1 MASTPKNIC
10 THNTEQVITA
20 KKTFTDSIVSNR
32 FELVDGTV
40 INPPAI
46 EVMEKNVVNRL
57 VVGAGDKKLATTTDI
72 LLSKDGVVVSKEL
85 TAPKF
90 KGDGS
95 SLTALQS
102 SQLEGSLPL
111 EKLNSDSR
119 CFEIVDN
126 ELGLRVDESS
136 PLRLTDQGLSMTFA
150 DSPAVADANKFDHIL
165 VNSNRQGVGRLSVS
179 SLMGHIASMNNHVL
193 NIVNGAEDLG
203 KGVSLYKGKANKGRN
218 QLLQFKTLVF
228 DDNFTIEETENEIF
242 ISIKDLRLK
251 EVKDEQ
257 ERLQGEISSLISQ
270 HRASRLET
278 IKALEEQISTT
289 LGDMDKAAKEYQ
301 RSVKEGKAE
310 LKQLMSTLAHIDE

>member
-10 THNTEQVITA
+10 THDTEQTITA
-20 KKTFTDSIVSNR
+20 KKTFTDSIVANR

-46 EVMEKNVVNRL
+46 EIMEKNVMNRL
-57 VVGAGDKKLATTTDI
+57 VVGAGSKKLGTTTDI
-72 LLSKDGVVVSKEL
+72 LLSKDAVVVSKEV

-95 SLTALQS
+95 GLTALQS

-111 EKLNSDSR
+111 EQLKHDSR
-119 CFEIVDN
+119 GFEVV
-126 ELGLRVDESS
+126 ESALALRVDSSS
-136 PLRLTDQGLSMTFA
+136 PLCMTKQGLSLTFA
-150 DSPAVADANKFDHIL
+150 DTPAVSDANKFDHIL
-165 VNSNRQGVGRLSVS
+165 VNSTRQGVGRLSVS

-193 NIVNGAEDLG
+193 NIVNDGEILG
-203 KGVSLYKGKANKGRN
+203 RGVSLYKGKTNKGRN

-228 DDNFTIEETENEIF
+228 DENFTIEETENEIS
-242 ISIKDLRLK
+242 ISITDLRLQ

-257 ERLQGEISSLISQ
+257 EKLQAEISALGAQ
-270 HRASRLET
+270 RQASRLET
-278 IKALEEQISTT
+278 IKALEEQISMT
-289 LGDMDKAAKEYQ
+289 LRDMDKTAKEYQ

>member
-1 MASTPKNIC
+1 MS
-10 THNTEQVITA
+10 
-20 KKTFTDSIVSNR
+20 
-32 FELVDGTV
+32 
-40 INPPAI
+40 
-46 EVMEKNVVNRL
+46 
-57 VVGAGDKKLATTTDI
+57 
-72 LLSKDGVVVSKEL
+72 
-85 TAPKF
+85 APKF

-95 SLTALQS
+95 RLTNIQS
-102 SQLEGSLPL
+102 SQLEGAIPL
-111 EKLNSDSR
+111 EQLRTDSR

-126 ELGLRVDESS
+126 ELALRVDDSS
-136 PLRLTDQGLSMTFA
+136 PLRLTEQGLSLTFA
-150 DSPAVADANKFDHIL
+150 DSPAVADAKKFDHIL
-165 VNSNRQGVGRLSVS
+165 VNSNRLGVGRLSVS

-193 NIVNGAEDLG
+193 NIVNGAEPLG
-203 KGVSLYKGKANKGRN
+203 RGVSLYKGKTNKGRN

-257 ERLQGEISSLISQ
+257 EKLQGEISSLLTQ

-301 RSVKEGKAE
+301 RSVKQGKAE
-310 LKQLMSTLAHIDE
+310 LKQLMSSLAHIDE